1 MDGGLSKQNARPR
14 VLVALA
20 SHGTSNDRYLLR
32 VAQEYRGMS
41 FDVDIVILSN
51 LKKRVAP
58 DIELLVGLPSR
69 NPWSLPFAHKKLFAD
84 RIEEYDMF
92 VYSEDD
98 ILITENNL
106 RAFLKVTATLRE
118 EDLAGF
124 LRIEKGANGAM
135 NYPDV
140 HANFH
145 WDPASIR
152 TRGAYTLAHFTNE
165 HAACYVL
172 TRNQLRKAIESGGF
186 LVEPHEWKYDL
197 ICTAATDPYTQCGF
211 TKLIPISH
219 LADFT
224 VHHLS
229 NKYVG
234 KVGVDETEFSAQV
247 DAMLRLATSGCKPM
261 PLLETETGFWRGMYS
276 KDYYEPLSKEVISM
290 IPRQA
295 RSVLSIGCGSGITEG
310 WLAERGLRVVAVP
323 LDPVICSSAAARG
336 VEMVLG
342 DFHTAKE
349 KLQNERFDC
358 ILYLNVL
365 HLARDPIKI
374 LSLFKDVLSIQ
385 SAVIIQS
392 PHMLCAST
400 IWRRMCNGPHFLDL
414 GSYNRTRVRLTSP
427 GRVRRWCHIAGLKV
441 ESAMGILHPRAE
453 IIRNLAP
460 GIVRKLTPDF
470 IELLMAPEFITVAH
484 NGYGN

>member
-1 MDGGLSKQNARPR
+1 MDGGSKQNARPR

-69 NPWSLPFAHKKLFAD
+69 NPWSLPFAHKKLFAN

-118 EDLAGF
+118 EELAGF
-124 LRIEKGANGAM
+124 LRIEKGPNNTV

-152 TRGAYTLAHFTNE
+152 SRGAYTLAHFTND

-172 TRNQLRKAIESGGF
+172 TRNQLKKAIKSGGF
-186 LVEPHEWKYDL
+186 LVKPHEWKYDL
-197 ICTAATDPYTQCGF
+197 LCTAATDPYTQCGF

-229 NKYVG
+229 NKYVD
-234 KVGVDETEFSAQV
+234 KVGVDEAEFNAQV
-247 DAMLRLATSGCKPM
+247 DVLLELAKTECRPT
-261 PLLETETGFWRGMYS
+261 PLLETETTLWRGMYS
-276 KDYYEPLSKEVISM
+276 KDYYEPLSKELISM
-290 IPRQA
+290 IPPQT
-295 RSVLSIGCGSGITEG
+295 RSVLSIGCGSGTTECL
-310 WLAERGLRVVAVP
+310 LAERGLRVVAVP
-323 LDPVICSSAAARG
+323 LDPVICSGAAARG
-336 VEMVLG
+336 IEMVFG
-342 DFHTAKE
+342 GFHTAKA

-358 ILYLNVL
+358 VLYLNVL
-365 HLARDPIKI
+365 HLARDPVKI
-374 LSLFKDVLSIQ
+374 LSLFKDVLSLQ
-385 SAVIIQS
+385 SAILIQT
-392 PHMLCAST
+392 PHMLCAPT
-400 IWRRMCNGPHFLDL
+400 IWRRLCNTPHGRDL
-414 GSYNRTRVRLTSP
+414 GSYNHTRARLTSP
-427 GRVRRWCHIAGLKV
+427 GRVRRWCHSAGLKAEKTV
-441 ESAMGILHPRAE
+441 GILDPRVGK
-453 IIRNLAP
+453 IRNLAP
-460 GIVRKLTPDF
+460 GIVRALTPDF
-470 IELLMAPEFITVAH
+470 IELLMAPEFITLAH
-484 NGYGN
+484 KG